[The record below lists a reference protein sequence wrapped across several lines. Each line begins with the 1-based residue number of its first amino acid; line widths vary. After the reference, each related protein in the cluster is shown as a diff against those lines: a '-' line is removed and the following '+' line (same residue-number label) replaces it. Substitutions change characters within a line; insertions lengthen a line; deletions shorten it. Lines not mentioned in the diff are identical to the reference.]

1 MSNKATGDVLVVTD
15 LDGGNSAILEHAEQL
30 FAAGA
35 EGDSVSFLVQ
45 YVEGDQD
52 RGGALSSPD
61 LVKVTRDGQIS
72 A

>member
-1 MSNKATGDVLVVTD
+1 MSEEKNDDVLIVTD
-15 LDGGNSAILEHAEQL
+15 LYAGNAPIIEHAEQL
-30 FAAGA
+30 FAAGV

-61 LVKVTRDGQIS
+61 LVTVTRDGQIS